1 MQLAKGWQP
10 IAVPPWMVNSSV
22 SHLWCLEHATIGK
35 TRSLYLLPRSS
46 FGADCCFEEASTT
59 QFGKEFAFI
68 GADGLEEKATYFQ
81 SSNSF
86 KRGFPAPDD
95 AGLTGVSYTRNPDQ
109 IYDLIY
115 FKTDAITAPLDYVN
129 GIRKFYLDV
138 YSMAPPC
145 TQVLLQLDSF
155 PKAEGAYPVGRH
167 SRYVAFTNAT
177 GAWGRLEFDFLD
189 QPDTTLDSTVDFVNA
204 MVLFFAPGT
213 KTSDTY
219 YFRSLDSA
227 VAGCDETTG
236 TCEAEVP
243 KGCSALLNGETCTDG
258 RDNDGDGSTDCADLG
273 CAEDATC
280 VEYLT
285 ASYSTASSQLAVP
298 AESGASSLTTVMVSI
313 TMMGMMTMAWVL

>member
-1 MQLAKGWQP
+1 M
-10 IAVPPWMVNSSV
+10 
-22 SHLWCLEHATIGK
+22 
-35 TRSLYLLPRSS
+35 TRSSYPLSS
-46 FGADCCFEEASTT
+46 FVADCCFQEASTT

-68 GADGLEEKATYFQ
+68 GSDGLEEKASYFE
-81 SSNSF
+81 SSNEF

-95 AGLTGVSYTRNPDQ
+95 AGLSAVSYTRNPDQ

-115 FKTDAITAPLDYVN
+115 FNTDAIPAPLDYVN

-155 PKAEGAYPVGRH
+155 PKAEDAYPTGRH
-167 SRYVAFTNAT
+167 SRYVAFTSTT
-177 GAWGRLEFDFLD
+177 GAWERLEFDFLD
-189 QPDTTLDSTVDFVNA
+189 QPDTTLDPSLVDA

-227 VAGCDETTG
+227 VAGCNDSTG
-236 TCEAEVP
+236 TTCEVGAP
-243 KGCSALLNGETCTDG
+243 KGCSALMKGEKCTDG
-258 RDNDGDGSTDCADLG
+258 RDNDRDGSTDCADLG

-280 VEYLT
+280 VAWLT

-298 AESGASSLTTVMVSI
+298 SGSSASSLMTAIATI
-313 TMMGMMTMAWVL
+313 TMMGMMTMAYIV

>member
-1 MQLAKGWQP
+1 L
-10 IAVPPWMVNSSV
+10 N
-22 SHLWCLEHATIGK
+22 HATIGK
-35 TRSLYLLPRSS
+35 TRSSYPLSS
-46 FGADCCFEEASTT
+46 FVADCCFQEASTT

-68 GADGLEEKATYFQ
+68 GSDGLEEKASYFE
-81 SSNSF
+81 SSNEF

-95 AGLTGVSYTRNPDQ
+95 AGLSAVSYTRNPDQ

-115 FKTDAITAPLDYVN
+115 FNTDAITAPLDYVD

-155 PKAEGAYPVGRH
+155 PKAEDAYPTGRH
-167 SRYVAFTNAT
+167 SRYVAFTSTT
-177 GAWGRLEFDFLD
+177 GAWERLEFDYLD
-189 QPDTTLDSTVDFVNA
+189 RPDNTTLDPTVDFVNA

-219 YFRSLDSA
+219 HFRSLDSA

-236 TCEAEVP
+236 TCEVGAP
-243 KGCSALLNGETCTDG
+243 KGCSALLNGEKCTDG

-285 ASYSTASSQLAVP
+285 ASYSTASNQLAVP
-298 AESGASSLTTVMVSI
+298 SGSGASSLTTAIVTI